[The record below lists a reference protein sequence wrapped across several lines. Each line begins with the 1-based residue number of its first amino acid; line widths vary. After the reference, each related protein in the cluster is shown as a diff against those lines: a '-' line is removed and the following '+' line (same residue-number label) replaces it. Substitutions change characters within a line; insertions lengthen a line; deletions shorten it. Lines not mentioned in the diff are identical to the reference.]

1 METGELELADDLNAD
16 AYDRLKASANARPI
30 VSKMYYWLVAVLNKR
45 RGPDDEPGGRQA
57 WQAALDI
64 EPIMKTVAG
73 GVASSTGWTTT

>member
-30 VSKMYYWLVAVLNKR
+30 VSKPYYWLVAVLNKKE
-45 RGPDDEPGGRQA
+45 GLMTNQKLRQA

-64 EPIMKTVAG
+64 EPIMKTVA
-73 GVASSTGWTTT
+73 AARPSSTGWTTT